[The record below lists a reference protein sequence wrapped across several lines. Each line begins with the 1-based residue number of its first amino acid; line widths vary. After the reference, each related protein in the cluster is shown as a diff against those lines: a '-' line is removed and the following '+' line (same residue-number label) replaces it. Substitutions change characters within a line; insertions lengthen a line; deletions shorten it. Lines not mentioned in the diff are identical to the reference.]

1 MRASNTP
8 NRPVQRLSRARLESG
23 GAGRGVLYKLPQMHF
38 VDECRFRVEAGYGGD
53 GAVAF
58 RRERFI
64 PHGGPAGGD
73 GGRGGG
79 VYMEA
84 DPGLSTLYDFHRQA
98 VYRAER
104 GENGQGKDCYGSAG
118 ADLTLRVPLGTAVY
132 VAAGGRLKAELL
144 APGQRVC
151 IARGGRGGRG
161 NKHFATPSDRA
172 PRRAEAGGA
181 GEAFDLVLE
190 LKVMADVGLL
200 GFPNVGKS
208 TFVSAVSRAR
218 PKVAAY
224 PFTTLQPHLG
234 VVTLG
239 ENRPSFVVAD
249 LPGLVEGASAGVGLG
264 LRFLRHV
271 DRTRLLLHLVT
282 IDPDPARSPLADYE
296 AVRHE
301 LRQYDPKLA
310 ERPEIVVL
318 SQADRP
324 EVRDAYPEL
333 KATFAER
340 FAVDLQLVSA
350 ATHFQLDELLER
362 IARRLPPRT
371 AAAPASDDLRA
382 AAAADEPHD
391 TPTDTSND
399 APESA
404 AGDRP
409 Q

>member
-1 MRASNTP
+1 
-8 NRPVQRLSRARLESG
+8 
-23 GAGRGVLYKLPQMHF
+23 MHF
-38 VDECRFRVEAGYGGD
+38 VDECRFRVEAGNGGD

-73 GGRGGG
+73 GGRGGS
-79 VYMEA
+79 VFMET
-84 DPGLSTLYDFHRQA
+84 DPGMATLYDFHRQA

-104 GENGQGKDCYGSAG
+104 GENGQGKDCYGA
-118 ADLTLRVPLGTAVY
+118 AAEDLTLRVPLGTSVY
-132 VAAGGRLKAELL
+132 VEGQTQPKAELL
-144 APGQRVC
+144 YPGQRVC

-172 PRRAEAGGA
+172 PRKAEPGGA

-239 ENRPSFVVAD
+239 EDRPSFVVAD
-249 LPGLVEGASAGVGLG
+249 LPGLIEGASEGVGLG

-271 DRTRLLLHLVT
+271 ERTRLLLHLVT
-282 IDPDPARSPLADYE
+282 LDADPARAPLTDYDV
-296 AVRHE
+296 VRKE
-301 LRQYDPKLA
+301 LLSYDPDLA
-310 ERPEIVVL
+310 QRPEIVVL

-324 EVRDAYPEL
+324 EVREAHPEL
-333 KATFAER
+333 AAAFRER
-340 FAVDLQLVSA
+340 FGVELLLVSA
-350 ATHFQLDELLER
+350 ASRFQLDELLQT

-371 AAAPASDDLRA
+371 AAPQPVPA
-382 AAAADEPHD
+382 AANEPET
-391 TPTDTSND
+391 TPTAPPQTSS
-399 APESA
+399 PE
-404 AGDRP
+404 AGPADDD
-409 Q
+409 

>member
-1 MRASNTP
+1 
-8 NRPVQRLSRARLESG
+8 
-23 GAGRGVLYKLPQMHF
+23 MHF
-38 VDECRFRVEAGYGGD
+38 VDECRFRIEAGNGGD

-73 GGRGGG
+73 GGRGGS

-84 DPGLSTLYDFHRQA
+84 DPGLATLYDFHRQA

-104 GENGQGKDCYGSAG
+104 GENGLGKDCYGSAG
-118 ADLTLRVPLGTAVY
+118 DDLTLKVPLGTSVY
-132 VAAGGRLKAELL
+132 VAGASRPKAELL
-144 APGQRVC
+144 IPGQRVC
-151 IARGGRGGRG
+151 IARGGRGGKG

-172 PRRAEAGGA
+172 PRKAEPGGA
-181 GEAFDLVLE
+181 GDAFDVVLE
-190 LKVMADVGLL
+190 LKVVADVGLL

-234 VVTLG
+234 VVSLG
-239 ENRPSFVVAD
+239 EDRPSFVVAD
-249 LPGLVEGASAGVGLG
+249 LPGLVEGASEGVGLG

-282 IDPDPARSPLADYE
+282 IDLDPARSPLADYE
-296 AVRHE
+296 TVRKE
-301 LRQYDPKLA
+301 LTQYDPQLA

-324 EVRDAYPEL
+324 EIRDAYPEL
-333 KATFAER
+333 KAAFAER
-340 FAVDLQLVSA
+340 FGVDLQLVSA
-350 ATHFQLDELLER
+350 ASRFQLDDLLQL
-362 IARRLPPRT
+362 IAKSLPPRT
-371 AAAPASDDLRA
+371 AAAPLEA
-382 AAAADEPHD
+382 APRGEGEGA
-391 TPTDTSND
+391 PTDAGPADRAPDPSEPQHAPAD
-399 APESA
+399 AK
-404 AGDRP
+404 G
-409 Q
+409 

>member
-1 MRASNTP
+1 
-8 NRPVQRLSRARLESG
+8 
-23 GAGRGVLYKLPQMHF
+23 MHF
-38 VDECRFRVEAGYGGD
+38 VDECRFRVEAGNGGD

-73 GGRGGG
+73 GGRGGS

-84 DPGLSTLYDFHRQA
+84 DPGLATLYDFHRQA

-118 ADLTLRVPLGTAVY
+118 ADLTLKVPLGTAVY
-132 VAAGGRLKAELL
+132 QVGKSAPKAELL
-144 APGQRVC
+144 VPGQRVR

-172 PRRAEAGGA
+172 PRRAEPGGA
-181 GEAFDLVLE
+181 GEAFDVVLE

-234 VVTLG
+234 VVVLG
-239 ENRPSFVVAD
+239 EDQPSFVVAD
-249 LPGLVEGASAGVGLG
+249 LPGLVEGASEGVGLG

-282 IDPDPARSPLADYE
+282 IDLDPERSPLADYE
-296 AVRHE
+296 TVRKE
-301 LRQYDPKLA
+301 LVQYDPKLG
-310 ERPEIVVL
+310 ERPEIVAL

-324 EVRDAYPEL
+324 EVRDAHPEL
-333 KATFAER
+333 AAAFKAR
-340 FAVDLQLVSA
+340 FGVELLLVSA
-350 ATHFQLDELLER
+350 ATRFQLDELLQT
-362 IARRLPPRT
+362 IARRLPPRV
-371 AAAPASDDLRA
+371 APPPAAQPEDPEPDDSAPEAASPPAAPG
-382 AAAADEPHD
+382 
-391 TPTDTSND
+391 
-399 APESA
+399 
-404 AGDRP
+404 AGDGSA
-409 Q
+409 

>member
-1 MRASNTP
+1 
-8 NRPVQRLSRARLESG
+8 
-23 GAGRGVLYKLPQMHF
+23 MHF
-38 VDECRFRVEAGYGGD
+38 VDECRFRVEAGNGGD

-73 GGRGGG
+73 GGRGGS

-84 DPGLSTLYDFHRQA
+84 DPGLATLYDFHRQA
-98 VYRAER
+98 VYRADR
-104 GENGQGKDCYGSAG
+104 GENGQGKDCYGKA
-118 ADLTLRVPLGTAVY
+118 AEDLVLRVPLGTAVF
-132 VAAGGRLKAELL
+132 VEGSSTPKAELL
-144 APGQRVC
+144 QPGQRVC

-161 NKHFATPSDRA
+161 NRHFATPSDRA
-172 PRRAEAGGA
+172 PRKAEPGGT

-239 ENRPSFVVAD
+239 EDRPSFVVAD
-249 LPGLVEGASAGVGLG
+249 LPGLIEGASEGVGLG

-282 IDPDPARSPLADYE
+282 LDLDPARSPASDYE
-296 AVRHE
+296 AVRKE
-301 LRQYDPKLA
+301 LVQYDPKLA
-310 ERPEIVVL
+310 ERPEIVAL
-318 SQADRP
+318 SQADRTD
-324 EVRDAYPEL
+324 VREAYPTLAAE
-333 KATFAER
+333 FQER
-340 FAVDLQLVSA
+340 FGVELLLFSA
-350 ATHFQLDELLER
+350 ATRFQLDELLEV

-371 AAAPASDDLRA
+371 APPSVVPDEDPEEPAGTA
-382 AAAADEPHD
+382 
-391 TPTDTSND
+391 
-399 APESA
+399 
-404 AGDRP
+404 

>member
-1 MRASNTP
+1 
-8 NRPVQRLSRARLESG
+8 
-23 GAGRGVLYKLPQMHF
+23 MHF
-38 VDECRFRVEAGYGGD
+38 VDECRFRVEAGKGGD

-64 PHGGPAGGD
+64 PQGGPAGGD
-73 GGRGGG
+73 GGRGGS

-84 DPGLSTLYDFHRQA
+84 DPGLATLYDFHRQA

-104 GENGQGKDCYGSAG
+104 GQNGQGKDCYGAAG
-118 ADLTLRVPLGTAVY
+118 ADLTLKVPLGTAVY
-132 VAAGGRLKAELL
+132 EAGASAPKAELL
-144 APGQRVC
+144 HPGQRVR
-151 IARGGRGGRG
+151 IARGGQGGRG
-161 NKHFATPSDRA
+161 NKHFATPSDQA
-172 PRRAEAGGA
+172 PRRAEPGGA

-190 LKVMADVGLL
+190 LKVVADVGLL

-239 ENRPSFVVAD
+239 EDQPSFVVAD

-282 IDPDPARSPLADYE
+282 LDLDPERSPLADYE
-296 AVRHE
+296 AVRKE
-301 LRQYDPKLA
+301 LVQYDPKLA

-324 EVRDAYPEL
+324 EVREAHPEL
-333 KATFAER
+333 AAQFEAR
-340 FAVDLQLVSA
+340 FGVELLLVSA
-350 ATHFQLDELLER
+350 ASRFQLSELLQT
-362 IARRLPPRT
+362 IASRLPPRT
-371 AAAPASDDLRA
+371 APSSPGPDPSPPDATSPAPAERQ
-382 AAAADEPHD
+382 
-391 TPTDTSND
+391 
-399 APESA
+399 
-404 AGDRP
+404 R
-409 Q
+409 

>member
-1 MRASNTP
+1 
-8 NRPVQRLSRARLESG
+8 
-23 GAGRGVLYKLPQMHF
+23 MHF
-38 VDECRFRVEAGYGGD
+38 VDECRFRVEAGNGGD

-73 GGRGGG
+73 GGRGGS
-79 VYMEA
+79 VFLEA
-84 DPGLSTLYDFHRQA
+84 DPGLATLYDFHRQA

-104 GENGQGKDCYGSAG
+104 GEKGQGKDCYGAAG
-118 ADLTLRVPLGTAVY
+118 DDLTLKVPLGTVAY
-132 VAAGGRLKAELL
+132 VEGSRIPKAELL
-144 APGQRVC
+144 VPGQRVC

-161 NKHFATPSDRA
+161 NKHFATPSDQA
-172 PRRAEAGGA
+172 PRKAEPGGS

-234 VVTLG
+234 VVSLG
-239 ENRPSFVVAD
+239 EDEPSFVVAD
-249 LPGLVEGASAGVGLG
+249 LPGLVEGASEGVGLG

-271 DRTRLLLHLVT
+271 ERTRLLLHLVT
-282 IDPDPARSPLADYE
+282 IDPDPARSPLGDYE
-296 AVRHE
+296 VVRKE
-301 LRQYDPKLA
+301 LLQYNPELA
-310 ERPEIVVL
+310 QRPELVVL

-333 KATFAER
+333 KREFAER
-340 FAVDLQLVSA
+340 HGVDLLLVSA
-350 ATHFQLDELLER
+350 AARFHLDDLLR
-362 IARRLPPRT
+362 TIARRLPPRT
-371 AAAPASDDLRA
+371 AVPSATEPEPADAAEAASAR
-382 AAAADEPHD
+382 EPD
-391 TPTDTSND
+391 T
-399 APESA
+399 
-404 AGDRP
+404 GR

>member
-1 MRASNTP
+1 
-8 NRPVQRLSRARLESG
+8 
-23 GAGRGVLYKLPQMHF
+23 MHF
-38 VDECRFRVEAGYGGD
+38 VDECRFRVEAGSGGD

-73 GGRGGG
+73 GGRGGS
-79 VYMEA
+79 VFMEA
-84 DPGLSTLYDFHRQA
+84 DPGLATLYDFHRQA

-104 GENGQGKDCYGSAG
+104 GENGQGKDCYGKA
-118 ADLTLRVPLGTAVY
+118 AEDLTLRVPLGTAVY
-132 VAAGGRLKAELL
+132 VEGTSTPKAELL
-144 APGQRVC
+144 LPGQRVC

-172 PRRAEAGGA
+172 PRRAEPGGA

-190 LKVMADVGLL
+190 LKVMADVGML

-239 ENRPSFVVAD
+239 EDRPSFVVAD
-249 LPGLVEGASAGVGLG
+249 LPGLVEGASEGVGLG

-282 IDPDPARSPLADYE
+282 IDLDPARSPLADYE
-296 AVRHE
+296 AVRRE
-301 LRQYDPKLA
+301 LAQYDPQLA
-310 ERPEIVVL
+310 ERPEIVAL

-324 EVRDAYPEL
+324 EVRDAYPALAEEFKARFGVEL
-333 KATFAER
+333 LLF
-340 FAVDLQLVSA
+340 SA
-350 ATHFQLDELLER
+350 ASRFQLDELLET
-362 IARRLPPRT
+362 IARRLPPRSVGIPLDPKNDPT
-371 AAAPASDDLRA
+371 PPPPA
-382 AAAADEPHD
+382 EP
-391 TPTDTSND
+391 D
-399 APESA
+399 APTNS
-404 AGDRP
+404 
-409 Q
+409 

>member
-1 MRASNTP
+1 
-8 NRPVQRLSRARLESG
+8 
-23 GAGRGVLYKLPQMHF
+23 MHF
-38 VDECRFRVEAGYGGD
+38 VDECRFRVEAGNGGD

-73 GGRGGG
+73 GGRGGS
-79 VYMEA
+79 VYLEA
-84 DPGLSTLYDFHRQA
+84 NPGLATLYDFHRQA

-104 GENGQGKDCYGSAG
+104 GENGQGKDCYGAAG
-118 ADLTLRVPLGTAVY
+118 RDLTLEVPLGTAVY
-132 VAAGGRLKAELL
+132 VAGASTPKAELL
-144 APGQRVC
+144 AVGQRVC

-172 PRRAEAGGA
+172 PRRAEPGGA

-224 PFTTLQPHLG
+224 PFTTLEPHLG

-239 ENRPSFVVAD
+239 EDQPSFVVAD

-264 LRFLRHV
+264 LRFLRHTG
-271 DRTRLLLHLVT
+271 RTRLLVHLVT
-282 IDPDPARSPLADYE
+282 VDLDPARSPLADYE
-296 AVRHE
+296 VVRKE
-301 LRQYDPKLA
+301 LTQYDPKLA
-310 ERPEIVVL
+310 DRPEIVVL

-333 KATFAER
+333 KAAFAER
-340 FAVDLQLVSA
+340 FDVDLQLVSA
-350 ATHFQLDELLER
+350 ATHFQLDELLQH

-371 AAAPASDDLRA
+371 AAAPPDAAPPVVASPDRPSSDSSSSASSPA
-382 AAAADEPHD
+382 A
-391 TPTDTSND
+391 S
-399 APESA
+399 SA
-404 AGDRP
+404 AEEATLDLSTTRPENRRDR
-409 Q
+409 

>member
-1 MRASNTP
+1 
-8 NRPVQRLSRARLESG
+8 
-23 GAGRGVLYKLPQMHF
+23 MHF
-38 VDECRFRVEAGYGGD
+38 VDECRFRVEAGNGGD

-73 GGRGGG
+73 GGRGGS
-79 VYMEA
+79 VYLEA
-84 DPGLSTLYDFHRQA
+84 NPGLATLYDFHRQA

-104 GENGQGKDCYGSAG
+104 GENGQGKDCYGAAG
-118 ADLTLRVPLGTAVY
+118 RDLTLEVPLGTAVY
-132 VAAGGRLKAELL
+132 VAGASTPKAELL
-144 APGQRVC
+144 AVGQRVC

-172 PRRAEAGGA
+172 PRRAEPGGA

-224 PFTTLQPHLG
+224 PFTTLEPHLG

-239 ENRPSFVVAD
+239 EDQPSFVVAD

-264 LRFLRHV
+264 LRFLRHTG
-271 DRTRLLLHLVT
+271 RTRLLVHLVT
-282 IDPDPARSPLADYE
+282 VDLDPARSPLADYE
-296 AVRHE
+296 VVRKE
-301 LRQYDPKLA
+301 LTQYDPKLA
-310 ERPEIVVL
+310 DRPEIVVL

-333 KATFAER
+333 KTAFAER
-340 FAVDLQLVSA
+340 FDVDLQLVSA
-350 ATHFQLDELLER
+350 ATHFQLDELLQH

-371 AAAPASDDLRA
+371 AAAPPDAAPPVVASPDRPSSDSSSSASSPA
-382 AAAADEPHD
+382 A
-391 TPTDTSND
+391 S
-399 APESA
+399 SA
-404 AGDRP
+404 AEEATLDLSTTRPENRRDR
-409 Q
+409 